1 MRTILSKGDTISD
14 AGARKFLTEICNV
27 PAANFNQ
34 QLQDYYPIDTN
45 IDVLAFKKKDDPNNN
60 FDPVTGILT
69 LDFGPNGFNPN
80 HISKHTNK
88 IHHKERKEAKLWGMV
103 FYSDVSK
110 VKTYEFMGVFEP
122 LQEDKIKNQY
132 RFRLVGNDVIEY

>member
-27 PAANFNQ
+27 PDEHFNQ
-34 QLQDYYPIDTN
+34 QLQDYYPENTN
-45 IDVLAFKKKDDPNNN
+45 IDVLAFKKKDDVNNN

-69 LDFGPNGFNPN
+69 LNFGPKGFNDN
-80 HISKHTNK
+80 HISQHTNK
-88 IHHKERKEAKLWGMV
+88 IHTKRKEAKLWGMV
-103 FYSDVSK
+103 FYSEVSK
-110 VKTYEFMGVFEP
+110 VKAYEFMGVFEP
-122 LQEDKIKNQY
+122 LKEDLDKNQY